1 MKVHRDIRITQV
13 QTTHC
18 YICVTVYL
26 TNALNKQSNFL
37 SQRPARIRYLGFATL
52 HRDADTPCGHSQIF
66 QPSFWQSMSLAHTS
80 SKIVAQQPCYKH
92 APISFTFLAPTVIEL
107 STCIKSSKCSLF
119 KNTSIFGV
127 GLLCRLKVFAMR
139 QASWEDFFEMGK

>member
-1 MKVHRDIRITQV
+1 MKVHRDTRITQV
-13 QTTHC
+13 HTTHC

-107 STCIKSSKCSLF
+107 STRIKSSKCSLF
-119 KNTSIFGV
+119 RNTSILGV
-127 GLLCRLKVFAMR
+127 GLLCRLESICNATSKL
-139 QASWEDFFEMGK
+139 EGLL